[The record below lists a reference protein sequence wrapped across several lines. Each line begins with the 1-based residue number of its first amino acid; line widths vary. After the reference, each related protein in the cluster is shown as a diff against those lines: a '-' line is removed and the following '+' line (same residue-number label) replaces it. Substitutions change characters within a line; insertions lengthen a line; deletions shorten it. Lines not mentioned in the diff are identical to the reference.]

1 MKDRSAFKFSK
12 KTCAW
17 LESYVMQQYEEWK
30 HGRHVWDAQTI
41 LSLAYYSGRHYL
53 IYNRASRKLEYLEK
67 RRDDEIRVTLNYTQ
81 SKCRTMSARMTSMI
95 PDAEVLQQSSD
106 QEASDG
112 ARMATMYLEH
122 SHNANNWQKVY
133 REFANWDIIAGYAWL
148 KTTRNPLIGEEL
160 NVFEEEPKCD
170 PETGTVIT
178 DPLTGLPEMQTVL
191 ELGVPKIKNSFMT
204 GKVEKKVVSPLH
216 LFYDIN
222 TKDWDHVN
230 ECIERAYEPLSF
242 IRESIPNCDDIQEE
256 ESETTD
262 NGYQMMYDTT
272 VDRKGAGWKRGA
284 VILEFWSKARTVPQ
298 KPGDP
303 KFPDG
308 IHAIL
313 VNGKIRVAE
322 PMPVIR
328 GERLPYSM
336 AGFIPIPGTMRAI
349 GYPEAIASIQQTLNK
364 VFSQILENANDM
376 INLKVWLPDGCQITD
391 YIDDSAGQLITFTG
405 TKPEFPNPPSLP
417 QTHFQ
422 IIQAC
427 LQAFDDVTGIHKTTE
442 GDMDK
447 EANSAEMVQATTE
460 NDSLKHYPQIDSFFE
475 AIADSCK
482 LDLMY
487 TEECTP
493 NEVMLQIVGK
503 NGIPMIKGFRGA
515 DIKGQRNVRMAPA
528 SKIAQSK
535 LGQKN
540 EIKTMA
546 DAGFF
551 NDPDPQKQ
559 QMYKMI
565 VMDRMEWGEMKSL
578 MQDVNPDVP
587 LAEWENAQMD
597 EGKQVPN
604 NEWDTDPVHLMIH
617 ERRLK
622 APDFLALD
630 PGTQNLFKQHWAVH
644 RQNYVKAIQLAQQ
657 GPAGGPP
664 KPPAPGGP
672 PGGGGPPHP
681 AGPPHPGGPAQPP
694 PMPQRPPLVLPG
706 GPHQVAPPPMPRPN
720 PGQPMPGRPPM
731 PGQPVGPPQGVPP
744 TV

>member
-1 MKDRSAFKFSK
+1 
-12 KTCAW
+12 
-17 LESYVMQQYEEWK
+17 
-30 HGRHVWDAQTI
+30 
-41 LSLAYYSGRHYL
+41 
-53 IYNRASRKLEYLEK
+53 
-67 RRDDEIRVTLNYTQ
+67 
-81 SKCRTMSARMTSMI
+81 
-95 PDAEVLQQSSD
+95 
-106 QEASDG
+106 
-112 ARMATMYLEH
+112 
-122 SHNANNWQKVY
+122 
-133 REFANWDIIAGYAWL
+133 
-148 KTTRNPLIGEEL
+148 
-160 NVFEEEPKCD
+160 
-170 PETGTVIT
+170 
-178 DPLTGLPEMQTVL
+178 
-191 ELGVPKIKNSFMT
+191 MT
-204 GKVEKKVVSPLH
+204 GKVEKSVVSPLH
-216 LFYDIN
+216 MFYDIN
-222 TKDWDHVN
+222 TKNWKHVR
-230 ECIERAYEPLSF
+230 ECIERAYEPLSY
-242 IRESIPNCDDIQEE
+242 IREAVPNCDDVQEE
-256 ESETTD
+256 ESETVD

-284 VILEFWSKARTVPQ
+284 VILEYWSKAVSKKTSQMPAL
-298 KPGDP
+298 PEGL
-303 KFPDG
+303 
-308 IHAIL
+308 HAIL

-322 PMPVIR
+322 PMPVLR
-328 GERLPYSM
+328 GERLPYSFC
-336 AGFIPIPGTMRAI
+336 GFIPIPGTMRAI

-376 INLKVWLPDGCQITD
+376 INIKVWLPDGCQITD

-405 TKPEFPNPPSLP
+405 TKPEFPTPPALP

-460 NDSLKHYPQIDSFFE
+460 NDSLKHYPQVDSFFE
-475 AIADSCK
+475 AIADSCQ

-493 NEVMLQIVGK
+493 NQIMLQIVGK
-503 NGIPMIKGFRGA
+503 SGIPMIKGFRGS
-515 DIKGQRNVRMAPA
+515 DIRGQKTVRMAPA
-528 SKIAQSK
+528 SKVSQSK

-587 LAEWENAQMD
+587 LAEWENTQMD
-597 EGKQVPN
+597 MGQQVPN
-604 NEWDTDPVHLMIH
+604 NEWDNDPVHLMIH

-630 PGTQNLFKQHWAVH
+630 PQTQNIFKQHWAVH

-672 PGGGGPPHP
+672 PHPGGGSAP
-681 AGPPHPGGPAQPP
+681 PPHPGPPGPGAGGPPPPQHPPLVVGHPGGPPVVSHPQPAQP
-694 PMPQRPPLVLPG
+694 
-706 GPHQVAPPPMPRPN
+706 A
-720 PGQPMPGRPPM
+720 GQGPGRPPL
-731 PGQPVGPPQGVPP
+731 PGQIPTGVPP
-744 TV
+744 SGPPIVG